1 MKKTRFMTVTMLAA
15 SMLVLNACGSG
26 KADAVTTAAVTSA
39 AEETTTASEETT
51 TVAETSAAEETTTV
65 AEETTVA
72 AEESKDEK
80 ESAEAESKDEKAVKD
95 ETKADEKN
103 AKADEKTEAAAQD
116 AKAEET
122 TAAETKAASTGATP
136 ADIYSK
142 LTSYLPSM
150 VSFDDSY
157 ISNYYGIDASQLDG
171 YVFAAAEDVT
181 QADTVVILKAK
192 DASSVSTLSSQL
204 ATVKQQKEAEL
215 QDYNPTAY
223 QVAAAGYVKTSG
235 NYVYLIMSNNAS
247 AIDQVISANVG

>member
-1 MKKTRFMTVTMLAA
+1 MKKRFMTVAMLAA

-26 KADAVTTAAVTSA
+26 NAEAVTTAAVTSA
-39 AEETTTASEETT
+39 AAETTTATEETTTA
-51 TVAETSAAEETTTV
+51 AETAVAEETTTAV
-65 AEETTVA
+65 EETTAA

-103 AKADEKTEAAAQD
+103 EAAAQD

-122 TAAETKAASTGATP
+122 TAAETKGASTGAAP

-192 DASSVSTLSSQL
+192 NASSVSTLSSQL

-223 QVAAAGYVKTSG
+223 QVAAAGFVKTSG

>member
-1 MKKTRFMTVTMLAA
+1 MKKTRFITVAMLAA

-26 KADAVTTAAVTSA
+26 NAEAVTTAAVTSA
-39 AEETTTASEETT
+39 AEETTTAAEETST
-51 TVAETSAAEETTTV
+51 AAETSAAEETTTA
-65 AEETTVA
+65 AEETTAA

-103 AKADEKTEAAAQD
+103 EAAAQD

-122 TAAETKAASTGATP
+122 TAAETKAASTGAAP

-235 NYVYLIMSNNAS
+235 NYVYLIMSGNAS
-247 AIDQVISANVG
+247 QIDQVISANVG

>member
-1 MKKTRFMTVTMLAA
+1 MKKRFMTVAMLAA

-26 KADAVTTAAVTSA
+26 NAEAVTTAAVTSA
-39 AEETTTASEETT
+39 AAETTTATEETTTA
-51 TVAETSAAEETTTV
+51 AETAVAEETTT
-65 AEETTVA
+65 AGEETTAA

-80 ESAEAESKDEKAVKD
+80 ESAEAESTDEKAVKD
-95 ETKADEKN
+95 ETKAEEKN
-103 AKADEKTEAAAQD
+103 EAAAQD

-122 TAAETKAASTGATP
+122 TAAETKAASTGAAP

>member
-1 MKKTRFMTVTMLAA
+1 MKKTRFITVAMLAA

-26 KADAVTTAAVTSA
+26 AADAVTTAAVTSA
-39 AEETTTASEETT
+39 AAETTTATEETTTAAETT
-51 TVAETSAAEETTTV
+51 VAEETTTA

-72 AEESKDEK
+72 AEESKDAK

-95 ETKADEKN
+95 ETKAE
-103 AKADEKTEAAAQD
+103 EKTEAET
-116 AKAEET
+116 KAEET
-122 TAAETKAASTGATP
+122 TAAETKAASTGAAP

-142 LTSYLPSM
+142 VTSYLPSM

-192 DASSVSTLSSQL
+192 DAASVSTLSSQL

>member
-1 MKKTRFMTVTMLAA
+1 MTVAMLAA

-26 KADAVTTAAVTSA
+26 NAEAVTTAAVTSA
-39 AEETTTASEETT
+39 AAETTTATEETTTA
-51 TVAETSAAEETTTV
+51 AETAVAEETTTAV
-65 AEETTVA
+65 EETTAA

-103 AKADEKTEAAAQD
+103 EAAAQD

-122 TAAETKAASTGATP
+122 TAAETKAASTGAAP

-142 LTSYLPSM
+142 VTSYLPSM

>member
-1 MKKTRFMTVTMLAA
+1 MKKRFMTVAMLAA

-26 KADAVTTAAVTSA
+26 NAEAVTTAAVTSA
-39 AEETTTASEETT
+39 AAETTTATEETTTA
-51 TVAETSAAEETTTV
+51 AETAVAEETTTAV
-65 AEETTVA
+65 EETTAA

-103 AKADEKTEAAAQD
+103 EAAAQD

-122 TAAETKAASTGATP
+122 TATETKAASTGAAP

-215 QDYNPTAY
+215 KDYNPTAY
-223 QVAAAGYVKTSG
+223 QVAAAGFVKTSG
-235 NYVYLIMSNNAS
+235 NYVYLIMSGNAS
-247 AIDQVISANVG
+247 QIDQVISANVG

>member
-1 MKKTRFMTVTMLAA
+1 MKKRFMTVAMLAA

-26 KADAVTTAAVTSA
+26 NAEAVTTAAVTSA
-39 AEETTTASEETT
+39 AEETTTA
-51 TVAETSAAEETTTV
+51 AETSAAEDTTTA
-65 AEETTVA
+65 AEETTAA

-80 ESAEAESKDEKAVKD
+80 AVKE
-95 ETKADEKN
+95 ETKAE
-103 AKADEKTEAAAQD
+103 EKTEAET
-116 AKAEET
+116 KAEET
-122 TAAETKAASTGATP
+122 TAAETKAASTGAAP

-142 LTSYLPSM
+142 VTSYLPSM

-192 DASSVSTLSSQL
+192 DAASVNTLSSQL

>member
-1 MKKTRFMTVTMLAA
+1 MKKRFMTVAMLAA
-15 SMLVLNACGSG
+15 SMLVLNACGSSN
-26 KADAVTTAAVTSA
+26 AEAVTTAAVTSA
-39 AEETTTASEETT
+39 AAETTTAVEETTTA
-51 TVAETSAAEETTTV
+51 AETTV
-65 AEETTVA
+65 AEETTTAAEETTAA

-95 ETKADEKN
+95 ETKAE
-103 AKADEKTEAAAQD
+103 EKTEAET
-116 AKAEET
+116 KAEET
-122 TAAETKAASTGATP
+122 TAAETKAASTGAAP

-142 LTSYLPSM
+142 VTSYLPSM

>member
-1 MKKTRFMTVTMLAA
+1 MKKRLMTVAMLAA

-26 KADAVTTAAVTSA
+26 NAEAVTTAAVTSA
-39 AEETTTASEETT
+39 AAETTTAVEETTTA
-51 TVAETSAAEETTTV
+51 AETTV
-65 AEETTVA
+65 AEETTTAAEETTAA

-95 ETKADEKN
+95 ETKAE
-103 AKADEKTEAAAQD
+103 EKTEAET
-116 AKAEET
+116 KAEET
-122 TAAETKAASTGATP
+122 TATETKAASTGAAP

-142 LTSYLPSM
+142 VTSYLPSM

-171 YVFAAAEDVT
+171 YVFVAAEDVT

>member
-1 MKKTRFMTVTMLAA
+1 MKKTRFITVAMLAA

-26 KADAVTTAAVTSA
+26 NAEAVTTAAVTSA
-39 AEETTTASEETT
+39 AAETTTAAEETTTA
-51 TVAETSAAEETTTV
+51 AETTV
-65 AEETTVA
+65 AEETTTAAEETTAA
-72 AEESKDEK
+72 AEESKDAK

-103 AKADEKTEAAAQD
+103 EAAAQD

-122 TAAETKAASTGATP
+122 TAAETKAASTGAAP

>member
-1 MKKTRFMTVTMLAA
+1 MKKTRFITVAMLAA

-26 KADAVTTAAVTSA
+26 NAEAVTTAAVTSA
-39 AEETTTASEETT
+39 AAETTTATEETTTA
-51 TVAETSAAEETTTV
+51 AETTV
-65 AEETTVA
+65 AEETTTAAEETTAA
-72 AEESKDEK
+72 AEESKDAK
-80 ESAEAESKDEKAVKD
+80 ESAEAESKDTKAVKD

-103 AKADEKTEAAAQD
+103 EAAAQD

-122 TAAETKAASTGATP
+122 TAAETKAASTGAAP

-192 DASSVSTLSSQL
+192 DAASVSTLSSQL

-223 QVAAAGYVKTSG
+223 QVATAGYVKTSG

>member
-1 MKKTRFMTVTMLAA
+1 MKKRFMTVAMLAA

-26 KADAVTTAAVTSA
+26 NAEAVTTAAVTSA
-39 AEETTTASEETT
+39 AAETTTATEETTTAAETT
-51 TVAETSAAEETTTV
+51 VAEETTTA

-72 AEESKDEK
+72 AEESKG
-80 ESAEAESKDEKAVKD
+80 EKAVKD

-103 AKADEKTEAAAQD
+103 EAAAQD

-122 TAAETKAASTGATP
+122 TAAETKGASIGAAP

-192 DASSVSTLSSQL
+192 DAASVSTLSSQL

-223 QVAAAGYVKTSG
+223 QVAAAGFVKTSG
-235 NYVYLIMSNNAS
+235 NYVYLIMSGNAS
-247 AIDQVISANVG
+247 QIDQVISANVG

>member
-1 MKKTRFMTVTMLAA
+1 MKKRFMTVAMLAA

-26 KADAVTTAAVTSA
+26 NAEAVTTAAVTSA
-39 AEETTTASEETT
+39 AEETTTAAEETT
-51 TVAETSAAEETTTV
+51 TAAETTVAEKTTTAAEETT
-65 AEETTVA
+65 AA

-95 ETKADEKN
+95 ETKAE
-103 AKADEKTEAAAQD
+103 EKTEAET
-116 AKAEET
+116 KAEET
-122 TAAETKAASTGATP
+122 TAAETKAASTGVAP

-223 QVAAAGYVKTSG
+223 QVAAAGFVKTSG
-235 NYVYLIMSNNAS
+235 NYVYLIMSGNAS
-247 AIDQVISANVG
+247 QIDQVISANVG

>member
-1 MKKTRFMTVTMLAA
+1 MKKRFMTVAMLAA

-26 KADAVTTAAVTSA
+26 NAEAVTTAAVTSA
-39 AEETTTASEETT
+39 AAETTTATEETTTA
-51 TVAETSAAEETTTV
+51 AETTV
-65 AEETTVA
+65 AEETTTAAEETTAA

-103 AKADEKTEAAAQD
+103 EAAAQD

-122 TAAETKAASTGATP
+122 TAAETKAASTGAAP

-142 LTSYLPSM
+142 VTSYLPSM

-223 QVAAAGYVKTSG
+223 QVAAAGFVKTSG
-235 NYVYLIMSNNAS
+235 NYVYLIMSGNAS
-247 AIDQVISANVG
+247 QIDQVISANVG

>member
-1 MKKTRFMTVTMLAA
+1 MKKRFMTVAMLAA

-26 KADAVTTAAVTSA
+26 NAEAVTTAAVTSA
-39 AEETTTASEETT
+39 AEETTTATEETT
-51 TVAETSAAEETTTV
+51 TAAETTV
-65 AEETTVA
+65 AEETTTA
-72 AEESKDEK
+72 AEETTAA
-80 ESAEAESKDEKAVKD
+80 AEESKDEKAVKD

-103 AKADEKTEAAAQD
+103 EAAAQD

-122 TAAETKAASTGATP
+122 TAAETKAASTGAAP

-142 LTSYLPSM
+142 VTSYLPSM

>member
-1 MKKTRFMTVTMLAA
+1 MKKTRFMTVAMLAA

-26 KADAVTTAAVTSA
+26 NAEAVTTAAVTSA
-39 AEETTTASEETT
+39 AAETTT
-51 TVAETSAAEETTTV
+51 AAEETTTAV
-65 AEETTVA
+65 ETSLAEETTTAAEETTAA
-72 AEESKDEK
+72 AEESKDAK

-95 ETKADEKN
+95 ETKAE
-103 AKADEKTEAAAQD
+103 EKTEAET
-116 AKAEET
+116 KAEET
-122 TAAETKAASTGATP
+122 TAAETKAASTGAAP

-142 LTSYLPSM
+142 VTSYLPSM

-192 DASSVSTLSSQL
+192 DAASVSTLSSQL

-223 QVAAAGYVKTSG
+223 QVAAAGYVKTAG

>member
-1 MKKTRFMTVTMLAA
+1 MKKRFMTVAMLAA

-26 KADAVTTAAVTSA
+26 NAEAVTTAAVTSA
-39 AEETTTASEETT
+39 AAETTTAVEETTTA
-51 TVAETSAAEETTTV
+51 AETTV
-65 AEETTVA
+65 AEETTTAAEETTAA

-95 ETKADEKN
+95 ETKAE
-103 AKADEKTEAAAQD
+103 EKTEAET
-116 AKAEET
+116 KAEET
-122 TAAETKAASTGATP
+122 TATETKAASTGAAP

-142 LTSYLPSM
+142 VTSYLPSM

-223 QVAAAGYVKTSG
+223 QVAAAGYVKTAG

>member
-1 MKKTRFMTVTMLAA
+1 MKKRFMTVAMLAA

-26 KADAVTTAAVTSA
+26 NAEAVTTAAVTSA
-39 AEETTTASEETT
+39 AEETTTAAEETT
-51 TVAETSAAEETTTV
+51 TAAETSAAEDTTTA
-65 AEETTVA
+65 AEETTAA

-80 ESAEAESKDEKAVKD
+80 ESAEAESKDEKAVKE
-95 ETKADEKN
+95 ETKAE
-103 AKADEKTEAAAQD
+103 EKTEAAT
-116 AKAEET
+116 KAEET
-122 TAAETKAASTGATP
+122 TAAETKAASTGAAP

-142 LTSYLPSM
+142 VTSYLPSM

-181 QADTVVILKAK
+181 QADTVVILKVK
-192 DASSVSTLSSQL
+192 DAASVSTLSSQL

>member
-1 MKKTRFMTVTMLAA
+1 MKKTRFITVAMLAA

-26 KADAVTTAAVTSA
+26 AADAVTTAAVTSA
-39 AEETTTASEETT
+39 GAETTTATEETTTA
-51 TVAETSAAEETTTV
+51 AETTV
-65 AEETTVA
+65 AEETTTAAEETTAA

-103 AKADEKTEAAAQD
+103 EAAAQD

-122 TAAETKAASTGATP
+122 TAAETKAASTGAAP

-142 LTSYLPSM
+142 VTSYLPSM

-223 QVAAAGYVKTSG
+223 QVAAAGFVKTSG
-235 NYVYLIMSNNAS
+235 NYVYLIMSGNAS

>member
-1 MKKTRFMTVTMLAA
+1 MKKRFMTVAMLAA

-26 KADAVTTAAVTSA
+26 NAEAVTTAAVTSA
-39 AEETTTASEETT
+39 AAETTTATEETTTA
-51 TVAETSAAEETTTV
+51 AETAVAEETTTAV
-65 AEETTVA
+65 EETTAA

-103 AKADEKTEAAAQD
+103 EAAAQD

-122 TAAETKAASTGATP
+122 TATETKAASTGAAP

-204 ATVKQQKEAEL
+204 ATVKQQKETEL

-223 QVAAAGYVKTSG
+223 QVAAAGFVKTSG
-235 NYVYLIMSNNAS
+235 NYVYLIMSGNAS
-247 AIDQVISANVG
+247 QIDQVISANVG

>member
-1 MKKTRFMTVTMLAA
+1 MKKRFMTVAMLAA

-26 KADAVTTAAVTSA
+26 NAEAVTTAAVTSA
-39 AEETTTASEETT
+39 AAETTTATEETTTA
-51 TVAETSAAEETTTV
+51 AETTV
-65 AEETTVA
+65 AEETTTAAEETTAA

-80 ESAEAESKDEKAVKD
+80 ESAEAESTDEKAVKE
-95 ETKADEKN
+95 ET
-103 AKADEKTEAAAQD
+103 
-116 AKAEET
+116 KAEET
-122 TAAETKAASTGATP
+122 TAAETKAASTGAAP

-142 LTSYLPSM
+142 VTSYLPSM

-223 QVAAAGYVKTSG
+223 QVAAAGFVKTSG
-235 NYVYLIMSNNAS
+235 NYVYLIMSGNAS
-247 AIDQVISANVG
+247 QIDQVISANVG

>member
-1 MKKTRFMTVTMLAA
+1 MKKTRFITVAMLAA

-26 KADAVTTAAVTSA
+26 NAEAVTTAAVTSA
-39 AEETTTASEETT
+39 AAETTTATEETTTA
-51 TVAETSAAEETTTV
+51 AETTV
-65 AEETTVA
+65 AEETTTAAEETTAA

-80 ESAEAESKDEKAVKD
+80 ESAKAESKDEKAVKD

-103 AKADEKTEAAAQD
+103 EAAAQD

-122 TAAETKAASTGATP
+122 TAAETKAASTGAAP

-142 LTSYLPSM
+142 LTSYLPNM

-192 DASSVSTLSSQL
+192 DTSSVSTLSSQL

-223 QVAAAGYVKTSG
+223 QVAAAGFVKTAG

>member
-1 MKKTRFMTVTMLAA
+1 MKKTRFITVAMLAA

-26 KADAVTTAAVTSA
+26 NAEAVTTAAVTSA
-39 AEETTTASEETT
+39 AEETTTAAEETST
-51 TVAETSAAEETTTV
+51 AAETSAAEETTTA
-65 AEETTVA
+65 AEETTAA

-103 AKADEKTEAAAQD
+103 EAAAQD

-122 TAAETKAASTGATP
+122 TAAETKAASTGVAP

>member
-1 MKKTRFMTVTMLAA
+1 MKKRFMTVAMLAA

-26 KADAVTTAAVTSA
+26 NAEAVTTAAVTSA
-39 AEETTTASEETT
+39 AAETTTAAEETTTA
-51 TVAETSAAEETTTV
+51 AETSAAEDTTTA
-65 AEETTVA
+65 AEETTAA

-80 ESAEAESKDEKAVKD
+80 EGAEAESKDEKAVKD
-95 ETKADEKN
+95 ETKAE
-103 AKADEKTEAAAQD
+103 EKTEAET
-116 AKAEET
+116 KAEET
-122 TAAETKAASTGATP
+122 TAAETKASSTGAAP

-142 LTSYLPSM
+142 VTSYLPSM

-157 ISNYYGIDASQLDG
+157 ISNYYGIDAAQLDG

-192 DASSVSTLSSQL
+192 DAASVSTLSSQL

>member
-1 MKKTRFMTVTMLAA
+1 MKKTRFMTVAMLAA

-26 KADAVTTAAVTSA
+26 NAEAVTTAAVTSA
-39 AEETTTASEETT
+39 AEETTTAAEETST
-51 TVAETSAAEETTTV
+51 AAETSAAEETTTA
-65 AEETTVA
+65 AEETTAA
-72 AEESKDEK
+72 AE
-80 ESAEAESKDEKAVKD
+80 ESKDEKAVKD

-103 AKADEKTEAAAQD
+103 EAAAQD

-122 TAAETKAASTGATP
+122 TAAETKAASTGAAP

-192 DASSVSTLSSQL
+192 DAASVSTLSSQL

-223 QVAAAGYVKTSG
+223 QVAAAGFVKTSG
-235 NYVYLIMSNNAS
+235 NYVYLIMSGNAS
-247 AIDQVISANVG
+247 QIDQVISANVG

>member
-1 MKKTRFMTVTMLAA
+1 MKKTKFMTVAMLAA

-26 KADAVTTAAVTSA
+26 NAEAVTTAAVTSEAAETTTA
-39 AEETTTASEETT
+39 AEETTTA
-51 TVAETSAAEETTTV
+51 AETTV
-65 AEETTVA
+65 AEETTTAAEETTAA

-80 ESAEAESKDEKAVKD
+80 EIAEAESKDEKAVKE
-95 ETKADEKN
+95 ETKAE
-103 AKADEKTEAAAQD
+103 EKTEAET
-116 AKAEET
+116 KAEET
-122 TAAETKAASTGATP
+122 TAAETKAASTGAAP

-142 LTSYLPSM
+142 VTSYLPSM

-192 DASSVSTLSSQL
+192 DTASVSTLSSQL

>member
-1 MKKTRFMTVTMLAA
+1 MTVAMLAA

-26 KADAVTTAAVTSA
+26 NAEAVTTAAVTSA
-39 AEETTTASEETT
+39 AAETTTATEETTTA
-51 TVAETSAAEETTTV
+51 AETAVAEETTTAV
-65 AEETTVA
+65 EETTAA

-103 AKADEKTEAAAQD
+103 EAAAQD

-122 TAAETKAASTGATP
+122 TAAETKAASTGAAP

-223 QVAAAGYVKTSG
+223 QVAAAGFVKTSG
-235 NYVYLIMSNNAS
+235 NYVYLIMSGNAS
-247 AIDQVISANVG
+247 QIDQVISANVG

>member
-1 MKKTRFMTVTMLAA
+1 MKKRFMTVAMLAA
-15 SMLVLNACGSG
+15 YMLVLNACGSG
-26 KADAVTTAAVTSA
+26 NAEAVTTAAVTSA
-39 AEETTTASEETT
+39 AAETTTATEETTTA
-51 TVAETSAAEETTTV
+51 AETAVAEETTTAV
-65 AEETTVA
+65 EETTAA

-103 AKADEKTEAAAQD
+103 EAAAQD

-122 TAAETKAASTGATP
+122 TATETKAASTGAAP

-192 DASSVSTLSSQL
+192 DAASVSTLSSQL

-223 QVAAAGYVKTSG
+223 QVAAAGFVKTSG
-235 NYVYLIMSNNAS
+235 NYVYLIMSGNAS
-247 AIDQVISANVG
+247 QIDQVISANVG

>member
-1 MKKTRFMTVTMLAA
+1 MKKRFMTVAMLAA

-26 KADAVTTAAVTSA
+26 NAEAVTTAAVTSA
-39 AEETTTASEETT
+39 AAETTTATEETTTA
-51 TVAETSAAEETTTV
+51 AETAVAEETTTAV
-65 AEETTVA
+65 EETTAA

-80 ESAEAESKDEKAVKD
+80 ERAEAESKDEKAVKD

-103 AKADEKTEAAAQD
+103 EAAAQD

-122 TAAETKAASTGATP
+122 TAAETKAASTGAAP

-223 QVAAAGYVKTSG
+223 QVAAAGFVKTSG
-235 NYVYLIMSNNAS
+235 NYVYLIMSGNAS
-247 AIDQVISANVG
+247 QIDQVISANVG

>member
-1 MKKTRFMTVTMLAA
+1 MKKSFMTVAMLAA

-26 KADAVTTAAVTSA
+26 NAEAVTTAAVTSA
-39 AEETTTASEETT
+39 AAETTTATEETTTA
-51 TVAETSAAEETTTV
+51 AETTV
-65 AEETTVA
+65 AEETTTAAEETTAA

-80 ESAEAESKDEKAVKD
+80 ESAEAESTDEKAVKD
-95 ETKADEKN
+95 ET
-103 AKADEKTEAAAQD
+103 
-116 AKAEET
+116 KAEET
-122 TAAETKAASTGATP
+122 TAAETKAASTGAAP

-142 LTSYLPSM
+142 VTSYLPSM

>member
-1 MKKTRFMTVTMLAA
+1 MTVAMLAA

-26 KADAVTTAAVTSA
+26 NAEAVTTAAVTSEAAETTTA
-39 AEETTTASEETT
+39 AEETTTA
-51 TVAETSAAEETTTV
+51 AETTV
-65 AEETTVA
+65 AEETTTAAEETTAA

-80 ESAEAESKDEKAVKD
+80 ESAEAESKDEKAVKE
-95 ETKADEKN
+95 ETKAE
-103 AKADEKTEAAAQD
+103 EKTEAET
-116 AKAEET
+116 KAEET
-122 TAAETKAASTGATP
+122 TTAETKAASTGAAP

-142 LTSYLPSM
+142 VTSYLPSM

>member
-1 MKKTRFMTVTMLAA
+1 MKKRFMTVAMLVT

-26 KADAVTTAAVTSA
+26 NAEAVTTAAVTSA
-39 AEETTTASEETT
+39 AAETTTATEETTTA
-51 TVAETSAAEETTTV
+51 AETTV
-65 AEETTVA
+65 AEETTTAAEETTAA

-103 AKADEKTEAAAQD
+103 EAAAQD

-122 TAAETKAASTGATP
+122 TAAETKAASTGAAP

>member
-1 MKKTRFMTVTMLAA
+1 MKKRFMTVAMLAA

-26 KADAVTTAAVTSA
+26 NAEAVTTAAVTSA
-39 AEETTTASEETT
+39 AAETTTATEETTTA
-51 TVAETSAAEETTTV
+51 AETAVAEETTTAV
-65 AEETTVA
+65 EETTAA

-103 AKADEKTEAAAQD
+103 EAAAQD

-122 TAAETKAASTGATP
+122 TATETKAASIGAAP

-192 DASSVSTLSSQL
+192 DAASVSTLSSQL

-223 QVAAAGYVKTSG
+223 QVAAAGFVKTSG
-235 NYVYLIMSNNAS
+235 NYVYLIMSGNAS
-247 AIDQVISANVG
+247 QIDQVISANVG

>member
-1 MKKTRFMTVTMLAA
+1 MKKRFMTVAMLAA

-26 KADAVTTAAVTSA
+26 NAEAVTTAAVTSA
-39 AEETTTASEETT
+39 AAETTTAVEETTTA
-51 TVAETSAAEETTTV
+51 AETTV
-65 AEETTVA
+65 AEETTTAAEETTAA

-95 ETKADEKN
+95 ETKA
-103 AKADEKTEAAAQD
+103 
-116 AKAEET
+116 EET
-122 TAAETKAASTGATP
+122 TAAETKAASTGAAP

-142 LTSYLPSM
+142 VTSYLPSM

-192 DASSVSTLSSQL
+192 DAASVSTLSSQL

-247 AIDQVISANVG
+247 AIDQVISASVG

>member
-1 MKKTRFMTVTMLAA
+1 MKKRFMTVAMLAA

-26 KADAVTTAAVTSA
+26 NAEAVTTAAVTSA
-39 AEETTTASEETT
+39 AAETTTAAEETTTA
-51 TVAETSAAEETTTV
+51 AETTV
-65 AEETTVA
+65 AEETTTAAEETTAA

-80 ESAEAESKDEKAVKD
+80 ESAEAESKDEKAVK
-95 ETKADEKN
+95 EE
-103 AKADEKTEAAAQD
+103 AKAEEKTEAET
-116 AKAEET
+116 KAEET
-122 TAAETKAASTGATP
+122 TTAETKAASTGAAP

-142 LTSYLPSM
+142 VISYLPSM

-192 DASSVSTLSSQL
+192 DAASVSTLSSQL

>member
-1 MKKTRFMTVTMLAA
+1 MKKRFMTVAMLAA

-26 KADAVTTAAVTSA
+26 NAEAVTTAAVTSEAAETTTA
-39 AEETTTASEETT
+39 AEETTTA
-51 TVAETSAAEETTTV
+51 AETTV
-65 AEETTVA
+65 AEETTTAAEETTAA

-80 ESAEAESKDEKAVKD
+80 ESAEAESKDEKAVKE
-95 ETKADEKN
+95 ETKAE
-103 AKADEKTEAAAQD
+103 EKTEAET
-116 AKAEET
+116 KAEET
-122 TAAETKAASTGATP
+122 TAAEKKAAATGAAP

-142 LTSYLPSM
+142 VTSYLPSM

-192 DASSVSTLSSQL
+192 DAASVSTLSSQL

>member
-1 MKKTRFMTVTMLAA
+1 MKKRFMTVAMLAA

-26 KADAVTTAAVTSA
+26 NAEAVTTAAVTSEAAETTTA
-39 AEETTTASEETT
+39 AEETTTA
-51 TVAETSAAEETTTV
+51 AETTV
-65 AEETTVA
+65 AEETTTAAEETTAA

-80 ESAEAESKDEKAVKD
+80 ESAETASKDGKAVKD
-95 ETKADEKN
+95 ETKAE
-103 AKADEKTEAAAQD
+103 EKTEAET
-116 AKAEET
+116 KAEET
-122 TAAETKAASTGATP
+122 TAAETKAASNGAAP

-142 LTSYLPSM
+142 VTSYLPSM

-192 DASSVSTLSSQL
+192 DAASVSTLSSQL

>member
-1 MKKTRFMTVTMLAA
+1 MKKRFITVAMLAA

-26 KADAVTTAAVTSA
+26 NAEAVTTAAVTSA
-39 AEETTTASEETT
+39 AAKTTTATEETTTA
-51 TVAETSAAEETTTV
+51 AETTV
-65 AEETTVA
+65 AEETTTA
-72 AEESKDEK
+72 AEETTAAAEASKDEK
-80 ESAEAESKDEKAVKD
+80 ESAEAESKAEKAVED

-103 AKADEKTEAAAQD
+103 EAAAQD

-122 TAAETKAASTGATP
+122 TAAETKAASTGAAP

-142 LTSYLPSM
+142 VTSYLPSM

>member
-1 MKKTRFMTVTMLAA
+1 MKKTRFMTVAMLAA

-26 KADAVTTAAVTSA
+26 NAEAVTTAAVTSA
-39 AEETTTASEETT
+39 AAETTTATEETTTA
-51 TVAETSAAEETTTV
+51 AETTV
-65 AEETTVA
+65 AEETTTAAEETTAA

-80 ESAEAESKDEKAVKD
+80 KSAEAEAKDEKAVKD

-103 AKADEKTEAAAQD
+103 TAATQEAKT
-116 AKAEET
+116 EET
-122 TAAETKAASTGATP
+122 TAAETKAAATGASP

-142 LTSYLPSM
+142 VTSYLPGM

-192 DASSVSTLSSQL
+192 DAASVSTLSSQL

-223 QVAAAGYVKTSG
+223 QVAAAGFVKTAG

-247 AIDQVISANVG
+247 QIDQVISANVG

>member
-1 MKKTRFMTVTMLAA
+1 MKKRFMTVAMLAA

-26 KADAVTTAAVTSA
+26 NAEAVTTAAVTSA
-39 AEETTTASEETT
+39 AAETTTATEETTTA
-51 TVAETSAAEETTTV
+51 AETAVAEETTTAV
-65 AEETTVA
+65 EETTAA

-103 AKADEKTEAAAQD
+103 EAAAQD
-116 AKAEET
+116 AKAEEN
-122 TAAETKAASTGATP
+122 TAAETKAASTGAAP

-223 QVAAAGYVKTSG
+223 QVAAAGFVKTSG
-235 NYVYLIMSNNAS
+235 NYVYLIMSGNAS
-247 AIDQVISANVG
+247 QIDQVISANVG